1 MTEIITVPT
10 RMTVRAEDLIAGD
23 VIMGISCYESFVV
36 EEDVKPAY
44 QNHGIWVVDV
54 IGDTEDGD
62 VKRETGEYEMLMVI
76 ANDEL
81 EIIRGAA

>member
-1 MTEIITVPT
+1 MNAVAT
-10 RMTVRAEDLIAGD
+10 RMTVRAEDLITGD

-36 EEDVKPAY
+36 MEELKDAY
-44 QNHGIWVVDV
+44 RLYGVWVIDV

-62 VKRETGEYEMLMVI
+62 VKRETGDYEMLMLV
-76 ANDEL
+76 ADDEL